1 MEKTYPYSD
10 YDVAENAVEA
20 EKNINSKNENNGY
33 NQVVFDT
40 KNYLNVKLADGE
52 ASKTLQI
59 RLLPFPDTRTPFL
72 HIYMHTLKVPKEIA
86 ASGWKSYVCLE
97 KTEGLD
103 VDTLGNKCP
112 FCSAAKDAY
121 REAKN
126 ETDPQKKAV
135 LREKGKKNLPDEYV
149 VMRCIERGKE
159 DEGVKFWKTKVH
171 QDKGD
176 PYNLICTLAETRK
189 AEWLADKDN
198 AGKDPKESNILSINE
213 YGYDLLI
220 TIKKKLEPNKDG
232 KMVERTSY
240 QVTDTKKS
248 CPLSADPEQAKAW
261 VFDQK
266 KWSEVFVPKPY
277 DYLSIVIDGK
287 LPWYDRNLKKWV
299 SREEKD
305 NQEKAAEEKANEE
318 IKKAEQVA
326 SQALSQPEPKPAPV
340 QSEPTA
346 QSPEDDL
353 PF

>member
-59 RLLPFPDTRTPFL
+59 RLLPFQDTRTPFL

-97 KTEGLD
+97 KTEGLNE
-103 VDTLGNKCP
+103 TLGNKCP

-220 TIKKKLEPNKDG
+220 TIKKKLESNKEG

-248 CPLSADPEQAKAW
+248 CPLSTDPEQAKAW
-261 VFDQK
+261 VFDK
-266 KWSEVFVPKPY
+266 NKWSELFVPKPY
-277 DYLSIVIDGK
+277 VYLTIVIDGK
-287 LPWYDRNLKKWV
+287 LPWYDRTTGKWV
-299 SREEKD
+299 SKEEK
-305 NQEKAAEEKANEE
+305 EEQQNEEVAKANEE
-318 IKKAEQVA
+318 IQRAERL
-326 SQALSQPEPKPAPV
+326 STQALTEEPNTKV
-340 QSEPTA
+340 LEGSSLGN
-346 QSPEDDL
+346 SPDDDL